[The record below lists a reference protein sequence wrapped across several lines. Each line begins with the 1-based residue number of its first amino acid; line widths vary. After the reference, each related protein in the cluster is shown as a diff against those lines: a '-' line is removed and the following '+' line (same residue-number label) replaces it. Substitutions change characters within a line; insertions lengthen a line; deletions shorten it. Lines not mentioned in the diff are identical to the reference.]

1 MTALALFGGT
11 PAISSDQFEMRWPV
25 VTDDDL
31 ADMAAVMRAGA
42 FTSLSAGEKH
52 VASLEREF
60 ADYVGTRHA
69 VAVAN
74 GTAALHL
81 ALAAA
86 GVGRGDEVIVPA
98 LSFIA
103 TAMAV
108 LHAGAVP
115 IFADI
120 DPRSFNMDPA
130 CAASRVTPRT
140 RAILAVHLHGLP
152 ADMDALQALGSRH
165 GLALIEDAAQAHG
178 ALYRGRAA
186 GALGDAAATSFNV
199 SKNLPACGE
208 GGMITTDDDRI
219 AEAAAMTRQFGE
231 RIVAGEP
238 RRYISHALGW
248 NYKFNVLQAAFVRRR
263 LATLKADAAD
273 RQRNCERLTRVLA
286 ELPGVSPPLVP
297 ADCTHAYHFFR
308 LRLDPVAAGVDAEPG
323 PFRRAVARMLG
334 AEGVPIGQYQS
345 RPLSAHPL
353 FQDEASLKKLEIPR
367 AAREHYRRDDHR
379 VTRQVLDNSLTLQR
393 GLLRPDAAGVI
404 DGFAQ
409 AFRKVWDHLDEVGRY
424 ARSLS
429 PRKRSTSASMA

>member
-11 PAISSDQFEMRWPV
+11 PAISPNQFEMRWPD
-25 VTDDDL
+25 VTGEDI

-42 FTSLSAGEKH
+42 FSSLSSAEKH

-60 ADYVGTRHA
+60 AEYVGVRHA

-81 ALAAA
+81 ALAAS

-120 DPRSFNMDPA
+120 DPRSFNIDPVSV
-130 CAASRVTPRT
+130 ASRITPRT
-140 RAILAVHLHGLP
+140 RAIIAVHLHGLP
-152 ADMDALQALGSRH
+152 ADMDGLQAIATRS

-178 ALYRGRAA
+178 ALYRNRAA
-186 GALGDAAATSFNV
+186 GALGRAAATSFNV

-208 GGMITTDDDRI
+208 GGMITTDDDQV
-219 AEAAAMTRQFGE
+219 ADAAGMMRQFGE
-231 RIVAGEP
+231 KIVAGEP
-238 RRYISHALGW
+238 RRYISHSLGW

-263 LATLKADAAD
+263 LATLRADTVV

-286 ELPGVSPPLVP
+286 ELPGIRPPEVP

-308 LRLDPVAAGVDAEPG
+308 LRLDPVAAGIDVKPG
-323 PFRRAVARMLG
+323 PFRRTVARMLS

-345 RPLSAHPL
+345 RPLSSHPL
-353 FQDEASLKKLEIPR
+353 FQNEASLDKLEIPGTV
-367 AAREHYRRDDHR
+367 REHYRHDDHD
-379 VTRQVLDNSLTLQR
+379 VTRSVLDDSLTLQR
-393 GLLRPDAAGVI
+393 GLLRPDAAAVV
-404 DGFAQ
+404 DAFAE

-424 ARSLS
+424 ARNLS
-429 PRKRSTSASMA
+429 PRRRSTSVSMA